1 MSPSSSSQP
10 SSHELLAR
18 VVGFLGLVALACAPA
33 AHAGWIPYSGGGEVD
48 AGENPVGAPVF
59 TPEFGLWM
67 AYLGPV
73 TPNGNPE
80 VRIASAPGWSA
91 VGDLGPLP
99 LNVSPTAAIDEEG
112 YPAIAGSHEEIWVTW
127 GEEGKPYLAGGQPD
141 GFFAGIDPLH
151 EVRWL
156 STSVVLSELTLVWV
170 EYDPVAGTSEI
181 HARHRGIDEDLGTYG
196 WVEYGSRVNTDPTAT
211 VSDVEIT
218 SGPQDFVPQARPA
231 VAWRE
236 SDASGSR
243 IRVSYFKLDDGLWHS
258 LDDVVAQTPGGDV
271 FSPTLQSVGFSYR
284 DDIGLVLTWWESN
297 VSGYDLRVA
306 RLNSSLHWEVLG
318 EPLND
323 TRAHF
328 GGPASISGNAPMP
341 WIAWSED
348 PDTGGSS
355 ARVRVANWN
364 GVRWTQVADDLNRDP
379 TADAYRPTIDTDP
392 FTDRLVVA
400 WSEIKGANRHLYVS
414 ELDPDGHALV
424 RFSATAYEV
433 AEADGTATITIH
445 REGGEGEVS
454 VTYESTTGTATPG
467 ADYTAVS
474 GEVTFA
480 EGETSKTFTVPILD
494 DDLDEGD
501 ETLGLR
507 LVAAGGDAVLDIPDA
522 ATLTI
527 RDSSSPE
534 TTIVGNATATN
545 AGVGSFAFTA
555 VPPAGA
561 TFECS
566 YDDEPFAPCTSPHQ
580 SGVLDLGVHNFRVR
594 ASNANG
600 TDPTPASRD
609 FIVDRVAPTTTI
621 RLDGSQTA
629 PGAFAGTVTVDAD
642 VTDPALSSGIRNK
655 FCVVDPPTPPTT
667 FGAFGSQPCGV
678 AVTAIG
684 NHTAYAVANDEA
696 GNASAIVSATFSIV
710 AAPDT
715 IITEGPSGVVFSVPS
730 FRFTSN
736 VAGSRFECRI
746 DSGPYT
752 ACSSAILAHKVFG
765 LSQGAHTFEVRA
777 IGPDGLVDP
786 SPASRTFTLGTQAL
800 DGGCSFRFPFRGN
813 DDDLGC
819 VAKRAVC
826 PLGSVCTRVGEVTVV
841 NEDIGISYAGVVG
854 YPKSELI
861 PRGSTTEPA
870 SVDYDCWAPSLG
882 GTFTGPPCPVSWTNT
897 VIGNNQPIAV
907 VCGTYRFGSYSGA
920 ATPLPGPDE
929 ARGII
934 CDGTITIRPAT
945 ALEAGATGTG
955 PGVSIVVP
963 GPGILGVAPLPARS
977 RSSVAGRAAAKP
989 PFRTIT
995 SKVKGEGVEEVK
1007 LNLGPTERRT
1017 LRRERRLELTLDITF
1032 TPTEGASFSR
1042 TQTVVLTTRCKPT
1055 KKRPFC

>member
-1 MSPSSSSQP
+1 ML
-10 SSHELLAR
+10 E
-18 VVGFLGLVALACAPA
+18 LACAPA

-67 AYLGPV
+67 SYLGPV

-80 VRIASAPGWSA
+80 VRIASAPGWDA

-112 YPAIAGSHEEIWVTW
+112 YPTIAGSHEEVWVTW
-127 GEEGKPYLAGGQPD
+127 GEEGKPYLAGAQPE

-156 STSVVLSELTLVWV
+156 STAVVFSELMLAWV
-170 EYDPVAGTSEI
+170 EYDPVVGTSEI
-181 HARHRGIDEDLGTYG
+181 HTRHRGVGEDLQTLA
-196 WVEYGSRVNTDPTAT
+196 WLEYGSTVNTDPTAT
-211 VSDVEIT
+211 VSDVQIT

-258 LDDVVAQTPGGDV
+258 LDDVVARTPGFDV

-284 DDIGLVLTWWESN
+284 DDIGLVLTWWEN
-297 VSGYDLRVA
+297 NRSGYDLRVA
-306 RLNSSLHWEVLG
+306 RLDSSLHWEVLG

-323 TRAHF
+323 IRAHF

-341 WIAWSED
+341 WVAWSED

-355 ARVRVANWN
+355 SRVRVANWN

-379 TADAYRPTIDTDP
+379 TADAYRPTIGRDP
-392 FTDRLVVA
+392 FPERLVVA
-400 WSEIKGANRHLYVS
+400 WTEIKGADRHLYVS

-433 AEADGTATITIH
+433 GEADGTATITIQ
-445 REGGEGEVS
+445 REGGDGEVS
-454 VTYESTTGTATPG
+454 VSYESTTGSATPG
-467 ADYTAVS
+467 ADYTGVS

-480 EGETSKTFTVPILD
+480 DGETSKTFTVPILD
-494 DDLDEGD
+494 DHLDEGD

-507 LVAAGGDAVLDIPDA
+507 LVAAGGDAVLDVPDA

-545 AGVGSFAFTA
+545 AGVGSFAFAA
-555 VPPAGA
+555 VPPTGA

-566 YDDEPFAPCTSPHQ
+566 WDDEPFAPCTSPHQ
-580 SGVLDLGVHNFRVR
+580 SGVLDPGNHNFRVR

-609 FIVDRVAPTTTI
+609 FIVDRDAPTTTI

-629 PGAFAGTVTVDAD
+629 PGAFAGSVTVDAD
-642 VTDPALSSGIRNK
+642 VTDPAPSSGIASK
-655 FCVVDPPTPPTT
+655 FCVVDPPTPPASL
-667 FGAFGSQPCGV
+667 GAFGSQPCGV
-678 AVTAIG
+678 VVTAIG
-684 NHTAYAVANDEA
+684 THVAYAIAND
-696 GNASAIVSATFSIV
+696 NARNESAIVSATFSIV

-715 IITEGPSGVVFSVPS
+715 TITDGPSGVVYSVPS

-736 VAGSRFECRI
+736 VAGARFECRV

-752 ACSSAILAHKVFG
+752 ACSSAILPYKVFD
-765 LSQGAHTFEVRA
+765 LSQGTHTFEVRA

-786 SPASRTFTLGTQAL
+786 SPASRTFMLGTQAL
-800 DGGCSFRFPFRGN
+800 DGGCSFRFPFKGG
-813 DDDLGC
+813 DQSC

-826 PLGSVCTRVGEVTVV
+826 PLGSVCSRAGEVTVV
-841 NEDIGISYAGVVG
+841 NEDIGISYAGVVSQAL
-854 YPKSELI
+854 SEVV
-861 PRGSTTEPA
+861 PRGSTTKPL
-870 SVDYDCWAPSLG
+870 SYNYGCSAPSLPS
-882 GTFTGPPCPVSWTNT
+882 FTKGPCPGSWSNT
-897 VIGNNQPIAV
+897 VVGTGQAIAV
-907 VCGTYRFGSYSGA
+907 VCGTYPLGNYSGA

-945 ALEAGATGTG
+945 ALEAAGTGTG
-955 PGVSIVVP
+955 TGVGIVVP
-963 GPGILGVAPLPARS
+963 GPGILGVAPAAGLARS
-977 RSSVAGRAAAKP
+977 SAAGRAAATKP

-995 SKVKGEGVEEVK
+995 RKIKGEGVKELK
-1007 LNLGPTERRT
+1007 LGLGPAEARFSGRSG
-1017 LRRERRLELTLDITF
+1017 
-1032 TPTEGASFSR
+1032 GAS
-1042 TQTVVLTTRCKPT
+1042 
-1055 KKRPFC
+1055 